1 MSKIALI
8 TGILGQDGSYLAELL
23 LNKGYSVHGVVKKES
38 YTDKKKFWRIKKI
51 LRDLVLH
58 SHNLDNLES
67 FYSILEKVNPSE
79 VYHLAGQSYDGHSF
93 KNEFFTFKNNIDTTH
108 YILSSINKFNNKIKF
123 FFAGS
128 SEMYGNVTSFPQ
140 NEETIFNPVSAYGI
154 SKVTAYLLV
163 KSYRSQFNFLG
174 STGILFNHESPRR
187 DLYFVTRNISNGV
200 ARIKKGLQK
209 KISLGNIKSSRDWG
223 HAKDFVNAMW
233 LMLQQNKPDDYVI
246 GTGKKHSV
254 LDFADKAFA
263 HVGLNYKDFI
273 DLDKNLTR
281 SVESDN
287 RVADCTKAKKIL
299 NWKPKFSFDQLVSD
313 MVESDL
319 ELVTNNS

>member
-1 MSKIALI
+1 
-8 TGILGQDGSYLAELL
+8 
-23 LNKGYSVHGVVKKES
+23 
-38 YTDKKKFWRIKKI
+38 
-51 LRDLVLH
+51 
-58 SHNLDNLES
+58 
-67 FYSILEKVNPSE
+67 
-79 VYHLAGQSYDGHSF
+79 
-93 KNEFFTFKNNIDTTH
+93 
-108 YILSSINKFNNKIKF
+108 
-123 FFAGS
+123 
-128 SEMYGNVTSFPQ
+128 MYGNVTSFPQ

-187 DLYFVTRNISNGV
+187 DLYFVTRKISNGV

-209 KISLGNIKSSRDWG
+209 KISLGNVNSSRDWG

-281 SVESDN
+281 SVQSDN